1 MHVAAPSRRA
11 LAAALVPALALV
23 LLASCA
29 APPPR
34 PTYPDIR
41 FTGEPPLQLNVAS
54 VEVREDYQMPFKAPN
69 VEHLFPVPPSR
80 ALENWAHDRLKAVGN
95 SGRAIFSVRVA
106 SVVETDLP
114 VQQGISGVF
123 TTQPSERYD
132 MTITAALTINQNGL
146 DVHTANVTTT
156 RSQSVLQGIT
166 PNDRDK
172 AFYDMTQAAMVD
184 FDKQMEAEIRNTF
197 GDYLVR

>member
-1 MHVAAPSRRA
+1 MQALSRRA
-11 LAAALVPALALV
+11 LAPVLALV

-29 APPPR
+29 SPPPR

-41 FTGEPPLQLNVAS
+41 FTGTAPLQLEVAT
-54 VEVREDYQMPFKAPN
+54 VEVHQDYAMPFKEPN

-95 SGRAIFSVRVA
+95 SGRALFSIRVA
-106 SVVETDLP
+106 SVIETELP
-114 VQQGISGVF
+114 VQQGITGVF
-123 TTQPSERYD
+123 TTEPSERYD
-132 MTITAALTINQNGL
+132 LTITAALTINQNGL

-172 AFYDMTQAAMVD
+172 AWYDMTVAAMAD
-184 FDKQMEAEIRNTF
+184 FDKQMEAEIRNSF